1 MFDCSE
7 NINQVCAEHEERNTK
22 VCIKNTKQQWNLTD
36 LEKNI
41 TFRTSRETS
50 FILKICCAPRMSAN
64 SLVHF

>member
-7 NINQVCAEHEERNTK
+7 NINQLCAEHGEENTK

-50 FILKICCAPRMSAN
+50 FVLKICCVPQMSEK